1 MILPSNEQINE
12 LFRDISQSLEFEY
25 EEPKEPQMDQTTKQ
39 MREILESVKEIETK
53 SKAFQKAKKMEEC

>member
-12 LFRDISQSLEFEY
+12 LFRDISQSLGFEY